1 MRGGKIVVRLEV
13 VRLVTPGTLSEDSLL
28 DARRNNYLAAVAR
41 ARTSSAEEES
51 RFAIAFLDI
60 SSGEFRVTECGRETL
75 AAEIARLE
83 PGEILVSDAL
93 YEDAELASFWRALP
107 AVTPLPRDAFDGGSA
122 ERRLATYFAVAT
134 TQAFGTFSR
143 LELMATAACVSYLER
158 TQRARRPLLSPPA
171 RESSGATLLIDAA
184 TRANLELV
192 RTLNGER
199 RGSLLSAIDRT
210 VTAAGSRLLA
220 QRLAAPLTDPAM
232 IGERL
237 DSVAALVAA
246 PSARS
251 ELVSRLKAAPD
262 LARALARLVVGRG
275 GPRDLEAVRD
285 GLVAAA
291 DIAEVC
297 PALDPCPAEIR
308 AAADRLRAPDPALAA
323 ALAAALADELPAL
336 KRDGGFI
343 RSGCRGALDE
353 TRALRDE
360 SRRVLAVLQARYAE
374 DTGIR

>member
-199 RGSLLSAIDRT
+199 RGSLLDAIDRT

-220 QRLAAPLTDPAM
+220 QRLAAPLTDGALLAR
-232 IGERL
+232 RL
-237 DSVAALVAA
+237 DAVATFVPDGAA
-246 PSARS
+246 R
-251 ELVSRLKAAPD
+251 EDIRMMLRAAPD
-262 LARALARLVVGRG
+262 MSRALARLSLGRG
-275 GPRDLEAVRD
+275 GPRDLAGLRD
-285 GLVAAA
+285 G
-291 DIAEVC
+291 
-297 PALDPCPAEIR
+297 IR
-308 AAADRLRAPDPALAA
+308 AAD
-323 ALAAALADELPAL
+323 
-336 KRDGGFI
+336 
-343 RSGCRGALDE
+343 
-353 TRALRDE
+353 
-360 SRRVLAVLQARYAE
+360 RVLARLSSFDNPPSEIAA
-374 DTGIR
+374 